1 MSGKVCMT
9 YALQQMGNQ
18 CQHAAAFQCLQNLY
32 NSFHDIYNY
41 PLAIQPIP
49 LILSKKF
56 DTELSL

>member
-1 MSGKVCMT
+1 MT

-41 PLAIQPIP
+41 PVAIQPIP

-56 DTELSL
+56 NTELSL